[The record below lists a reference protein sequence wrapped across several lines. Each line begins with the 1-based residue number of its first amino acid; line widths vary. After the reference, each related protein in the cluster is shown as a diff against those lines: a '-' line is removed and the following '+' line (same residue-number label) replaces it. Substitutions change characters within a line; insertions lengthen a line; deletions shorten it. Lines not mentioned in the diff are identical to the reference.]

1 MREVDYLLV
10 GQGIC
15 GTLLSRG
22 LLKAGN
28 SVMVIDDH
36 SPSAASMVAGGIIN
50 PVTGMRMVRSWMI
63 EELLPFAKKTYEDIG
78 AEFGVQLVRLCPILD
93 IHVTQDARSLF
104 VDRMPGEQDYLHEE
118 EEGQWKE
125 YFRFNYGVNRIAPS
139 LLVDLQ
145 GMLQQWRSKLKANDA
160 IIEEAFDLA
169 HCTIAPDHVV
179 YENIKTRKII
189 FCEGAAGGQ
198 NPYFDLLPWTA
209 DKGEALIVSIPGLPR
224 DHIYKQGISIV
235 PWKDD
240 LFWVGASHDWK
251 YTDLEPSA
259 SFTKSVETQLSYWLK
274 LRFEIVDHIVAR
286 RPANMERKPFVGL
299 HPLFSSVGI
308 FNGMGGKGIS
318 MAPYFAHEFA
328 LHLAGKISLTPS
340 VDVRRFTKILSS
352 KNYG

>member
-1 MREVDYLLV
+1 M
-10 GQGIC
+10 
-15 GTLLSRG
+15 
-22 LLKAGN
+22 
-28 SVMVIDDH
+28 
-36 SPSAASMVAGGIIN
+36 
-50 PVTGMRMVRSWMI
+50 
-63 EELLPFAKKTYEDIG
+63 
-78 AEFGVQLVRLCPILD
+78 
-93 IHVTQDARSLF
+93 
-104 VDRMPGEQDYLHEE
+104 
-118 EEGQWKE
+118 
-125 YFRFNYGVNRIAPS
+125 
-139 LLVDLQ
+139 
-145 GMLQQWRSKLKANDA
+145 
-160 IIEEAFDLA
+160 
-169 HCTIAPDHVV
+169 
-179 YENIKTRKII
+179 
-189 FCEGAAGGQ
+189 
-198 NPYFDLLPWTA
+198 
-209 DKGEALIVSIPGLPR
+209 
-224 DHIYKQGISIV
+224 

-299 HPLFSSVGI
+299 HPLFSSGGI